1 MLRRLLVNLGITRSY
16 AQSAFEVPRQWSNA
30 ELRRFS
36 DRFEGS
42 AINVSAWEDKDKEG
56 HTYRTYFARCNEYSI
71 SNYGTDQGVMQG
83 ASNEVYLDLQA
94 PLPKHLQDRFDVV
107 YNHTSLEHIWDFRTA
122 FQNLCMMSRDTL
134 VVVVPWLQPLHA
146 DYGDYWRFSPAA
158 VVKLCEE
165 NGMTPL
171 HVSWNEAGS
180 TAVYVFCV
188 ASRQPGKW
196 ASRYADMRPI
206 QFSPDLLRVPADFAG
221 KDAFKWRPWR
231 GVATRRIW
239 LGARVDAS
247 NDQEAHKTH

>member
-1 MLRRLLVNLGITRSY
+1 MLRRLLNSLGIVRSY
-16 AQSAFEVPRQWSNA
+16 ARSAFEVPRQWSNA

-56 HTYRTYFARCNEYSI
+56 NTYRTYFARCSEYCI

-83 ASNEVYLDLQA
+83 TSNEIYLDLQA
-94 PLPKHLQDRFDVV
+94 PLPEHLQGRFNVV
-107 YNHTSLEHIWDFRTA
+107 FNHTSLEHIWDFRTA
-122 FQNLCMMSRDTL
+122 FRNLCSMSRDTL

-146 DYGDYWRFSPAA
+146 DYGDFWRFSPAT

-180 TAVYVFCV
+180 TAVYVFCI
-188 ASRQPGKW
+188 ASRQPDKW
-196 ASRYADMRPI
+196 ASCYADMRPI
-206 QFSPDLLRVPADFAG
+206 KFSPGLLRVPADFAG
-221 KDAFKWRPWR
+221 KDAFIWRPWR
-231 GVATRRIW
+231 SVATRCIW
-239 LGARVDAS
+239 SKSGLRTDTDQKAR
-247 NDQEAHKTH
+247 NTR